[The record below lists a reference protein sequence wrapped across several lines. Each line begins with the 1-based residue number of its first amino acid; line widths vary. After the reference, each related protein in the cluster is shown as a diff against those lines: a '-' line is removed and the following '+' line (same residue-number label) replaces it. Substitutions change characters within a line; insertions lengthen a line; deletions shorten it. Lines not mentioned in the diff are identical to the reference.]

1 MQRTTKSLF
10 PVFLKLSGRR
20 VLVVGAGPVAASKVG
35 ALLDAG
41 ALIDVV
47 APDVLPSIAT
57 MGVRVFRRPFRPDD
71 LADVWFVV
79 AAATPTVNAVVSRE
93 AEQCG
98 VFVNAVDEPENAS
111 AYLGSVVRRAG
122 VTFAIST
129 DGRAPALA
137 GLLREGLEA
146 VLPETDLEG
155 WVAEAKKMRQVWRTD
170 SVPIEDRRPQL
181 LRALMKRYEDAHTD
195 GSQGDVSSP
204 HR

>member
-1 MQRTTKSLF
+1 MKRLVVFTF
-10 PVFLKLSGRR
+10 VFLLSGG
-20 VLVVGAGPVAASKVG
+20 LLAAGGGAFWLWGT
-35 ALLDAG
+35 
-41 ALIDVV
+41 
-47 APDVLPSIAT
+47 LPSTNTTLEVAVIEQPVEVLRDEV
-57 MGVRVFRRPFRPDD
+57 GVPHIFAKSSRDAYFA
-71 LADVWFVV
+71 LGFVH
-79 AAATPTVNAVVSRE
+79 AQDRLWPPTVNAVVSRE